1 MPGGNSRGDAMHR
14 FAAILCAATA
24 AVFCFSIAQAQQ
36 PPAPP
41 AYGPPITLDM
51 AKQAMAAAEAE
62 AVKNNWAMVIT
73 ILDSGGQVVMK
84 HRMDNALLASIALSE
99 GKARTAVEF
108 KRPSKALEDAIAT
121 GGAALRLLSINSS
134 SVFVEGG
141 VPIVADGKI
150 VGSIGTSGALSGQD
164 AQVSQAG
171 ANAVK

>member
-1 MPGGNSRGDAMHR
+1 MHR
-14 FAAILCAATA
+14 FAATFAAIA
-24 AVFCFSIAQAQQ
+24 AVFFFSIAQAQQ

-51 AKQAMAAAEAE
+51 AKQVMAAAEAE

-73 ILDSGGQVVMK
+73 ILDSGGQVVTK

-141 VPIVADGKI
+141 VPIIADGKI

>member
-1 MPGGNSRGDAMHR
+1 MRR
-14 FAAILCAATA
+14 FVSISCAAIAAL
-24 AVFCFSIAQAQQ
+24 FFIGIAHAQQ
-36 PPAPP
+36 PPAPAPPAPP

-99 GKARTAVEF
+99 GKARTAIEF
-108 KRPSKALEDAIAT
+108 KRPSKALEDAIAG
-121 GGAALRLLSINSS
+121 GGAGLRLLSINSS

-141 VPIVADGKI
+141 VPIISGGKI
-150 VGSIGTSGALSGQD
+150 VGSIGCSGALSGQD

-171 ANAVK
+171 ADAVK

>member
-1 MPGGNSRGDAMHR
+1 MHR
-14 FAAILCAATA
+14 FVTTISAVIA
-24 AVFCFSIAQAQQ
+24 AVFFFSIAQAQQ

-84 HRMDNALLASIALSE
+84 HRMDNALLASTSLSE
-99 GKARTAVEF
+99 GKARTAIEY
-108 KRPSKALEDAIAT
+108 KRPSKALEDAIAG
-121 GGAALRLLSINSS
+121 GGAALRLLSINSTT
-134 SVFVEGG
+134 VFVEGG
-141 VPIVADGKI
+141 VPIVAGGKI

-171 ANAVK
+171 ANAIK